1 MSVHTIPRAKSTPA
15 HDVRWRSPVDGA
27 NCSRRFEDA
36 GEAAAFDAAMKAR
49 LALDRAQAAWA
60 EIPEGARADVAAELE
75 GELAAA

>member
-1 MSVHTIPRAKSTPA
+1 MSVHIVTRAKTAPA
-15 HDVRWRSPVDGA
+15 HDVRWRSPLDGA

-36 GEAAAFDAAMKAR
+36 DEAAAFDAAMKAR

-60 EIPEGARADVAAELE
+60 EIPESDRADVAAELE